1 MTVLRA
7 FAVVLSLSAAPALAD
22 EAGALKSALSVA
34 ATKDWGGALA
44 ITSGVGQDII
54 EWQRLRSGDGTLTD
68 YEGFLSRHPDWPGLP
83 LMVEKGEVAVA
94 RSTSPTR
101 ITAYFANT
109 KPATGAGAVALVSA
123 YMALGQVGPAEAEAM
138 RAWAN
143 LPFSPQDESALLAMA
158 PDALALVHEVRLD
171 RLLWQDRRA
180 EALRMIPRMSQGWA
194 ALAAARMALRAQGPG
209 TTQLVNAV
217 PATFAN
223 DAGLAFERFQ
233 WRMKKDLRDDALAL
247 LTDRSAS
254 ATSLG
259 DPAMWADRRAVLA
272 RALMREGRATE
283 AYRTAANHHLTSG
296 ADYADLEFLS
306 GFIALR
312 KLNDPTRALTHF
324 QRLEAAVSTPI
335 SLSRALYWQGR
346 ALDAAGQPST
356 PTYTKA
362 AAYQTAYYGLLAS
375 EKLGLPLSP
384 ALIAESAPP
393 DWRTAAF
400 AQSSVMQAGL
410 LLLKAGDR
418 TLAKRFFLHLS
429 ESLGTGELDQLSDAM
444 LQLRE
449 PHIAVLIG
457 KAAAERGIIL
467 PRAYY
472 PVPAFVP
479 DGLAVSRALA
489 LAISRRESE
498 FDPAARSPAD
508 ARGLMQVLPGTAK
521 LMATKLG
528 LPYVGADLTVNP
540 GYNVKLGA
548 AYLAQMAEEF
558 GPSVALIASGYN
570 AGPGRPRRWITE
582 FGDPRRADVDVIDWV
597 ETIPFTE
604 TRTYV
609 MRVVEGVVIYRAKLR
624 GAAGPVKLS
633 AELKG

>member
-7 FAVVLSLSAAPALAD
+7 FAVVLSLSATPALAD

-54 EWQRLRSGDGTLTD
+54 EWQRLRSGDGTLSD
-68 YEGFLSRHPDWPGLP
+68 YEGFLTRHPDWPGLP

-143 LPFSPQDESALLAMA
+143 LPFSPQDETALLAMA

-217 PATFAN
+217 PAAFAN

-356 PTYTKA
+356 PNYTKA

-429 ESLGTGELDQLSDAM
+429 ESLGAGELDQLSDAM